1 VTRVGAKVAV
11 DLLVLLAFAFGAG
24 MVAFFSPCCAV
35 MLPAYVSF
43 TLGHHEGGAPP
54 AAAKIGSRGRR
65 ELGAIAV
72 WGGLLVA
79 GLGLGRLALEAFGAL
94 GSGSPED
101 RGLSVALAAVGIA
114 VTLAG
119 FAATADRRAL
129 RAGLAFGGLATLGLL
144 TVFLAIGLP
153 IAWTS
158 PGLTSSLGWFAVGVG
173 VALIAVGAL
182 TLLGKRIPIRIPA
195 FSPERRGPVGFFLY
209 GAAYGLASL
218 ACTFPIFLSV
228 ITLAA
233 IVGGGAGAL
242 AIAAYAL
249 GKGSLMILVTVLSIA
264 SPAAVEGRLRKIMPK
279 FDHAMAAVTVLAGVF
294 IVYYFGVLYA
304 PV

>member
-1 VTRVGAKVAV
+1 VPIEGDNVAV
-11 DLLVLLAFAFGAG
+11 DLAVLLAFAFGAG

-43 TLGHHEGGAPP
+43 ALGRVEATETAPP
-54 AAAKIGSRGRR
+54 TSRVSRGRK

-94 GSGSPED
+94 GTGAPED
-101 RGLSVALAAVGIA
+101 RGLSVIFATVGIA
-114 VTLAG
+114 LTLVG
-119 FAATADRRAL
+119 FSTTAERRAL
-129 RAGLAFGGLATLGLL
+129 RAGLGFGTLATAGLL
-144 TVFLAIGLP
+144 AVFLAIGLP
-153 IAWTS
+153 IAWSS
-158 PGLTSSLGWFAVGVG
+158 PGLSASLGVLAVGVG
-173 VALIAVGAL
+173 VALIALGAL
-182 TLLGKRIPIRIPA
+182 TLAGKRIPIRIPA

-228 ITLAA
+228 VTLAA
-233 IVGGGAGAL
+233 LLGGAAGAL

-249 GKGSLMILVTVLSIA
+249 GKGSLMILVTVLSVA
-264 SPAAVEGRLRKIMPK
+264 SPAAVEGRLRKLMPR

-304 PV
+304 HA

>member
-1 VTRVGAKVAV
+1 MAV
-11 DLLVLLAFAFGAG
+11 DLLVLIAFAFGAG

-43 TLGHHEGGAPP
+43 TLGRSEGEAPEALP
-54 AAAKIGSRGRR
+54 TSASRGRK

-79 GLGLGRLALEAFGAL
+79 GLGLGRLALEAFGAVA
-94 GSGSPED
+94 SGNPED
-101 RGLSVALAAVGIA
+101 RGLSVTFAAVGIA
-114 VTLAG
+114 LTLAG

-129 RAGLAFGGLATLGLL
+129 RSGLAFGGLATLGILA
-144 TVFLAIGLP
+144 VFMAIGLP

-158 PGLTSSLGWFAVGVG
+158 PGVSSSRGLLAVGVG
-173 VALIAVGAL
+173 IGLIVLGGL
-182 TLLGKRIPIRIPA
+182 TLAGKRIPIRIPA
-195 FSPERRGPVGFFLY
+195 FSPERRGPLGFFLF

-228 ITLAA
+228 VTLAA
-233 IVGGGAGAL
+233 LVGGAAGAL

-249 GKGSLMILVTVLSIA
+249 GKGSLMILVTVLSTA

-304 PV
+304 PT